1 MTSTP
6 GSTIGSR
13 AGACALVA
21 VAHQRAVTHTQAFC
35 GNVVAALGVW
45 AKLTSDPALA
55 SALARLPEQVDDG
68 LRVSRAWAAEAGAV
82 EATNAVVFGS
92 GPAWAAALE
101 AALLLKEVSGMP
113 AEGVETREG
122 ATSTMMALRP
132 GDLALSLPTRAD
144 DALLR
149 RGGGGVRRA
158 WRARLAGPRAHHRG
172 SAARGRQHLP
182 RRRRAERFD
191 RHRTRA
197 RCRHAGV
204 DRRLLP
210 RRERPRVSLG
220 LGVIGCGSVFAGPY
234 RGMIASLATAG
245 RVHVSAV
252 YDVDDRKRRG
262 AAEHYGVDPELS
274 GPEAVVSHPEVDIVL
289 VLTSMNEHGPLT
301 KAALEAGR
309 HVLVEKPLATSLD
322 EAAALL
328 ELCADG
334 SGTARLR
341 AAHPAQPDVPR
352 HPRGGAS
359 G

>member
-1 MTSTP
+1 MPSGLLARDAFAWRPGDVLLAVSSSGEFRDLIEAIDGGAPAPYAAVTSTP

-55 SALARLPEQVDDG
+55 SALTRLPEQVDDG

-144 DALLR
+144 DALLAEAEEACAG
-149 RGGGGVRRA
+149 RG
-158 WRARLAGPRAHHRG
+158 ARVLAGPRAHHRG

-182 RRRRAERFD
+182 RRRRAERLD

-197 RCRHAGV
+197 RRRHACV

-245 RVHVSAV
+245 RVHVRAV

-262 AAEHYGVDPELS
+262 AAAHYGVDPELI
-274 GPEAVVSHPEVDIVL
+274 GPDGRRSPTPRS
-289 VLTSMNEHGPLT
+289 TSC
-301 KAALEAGR
+301 
-309 HVLVEKPLATSLD
+309 S
-322 EAAALL
+322 
-328 ELCADG
+328 C
-334 SGTARLR
+334 SR
-341 AAHPAQPDVPR
+341 A
-352 HPRGGAS
+352 
-359 G
+359 